1 MKHSFSYNQ
10 KCESDQTVRAT
21 QPSPAQLSYL
31 VAAVDHG
38 SWTEAAAAVG
48 ISTSAFVQGIGEL
61 EKRLGVVLFDKEGRR
76 RVPTADAITAAGHAR
91 RVLGALGML
100 DRWAEQIRGGEL
112 GQIRAGMIDTAAV
125 HHFGEALVRFR
136 TLHPDLAVR
145 LTVRPSAQL
154 FELLE
159 AGELDVVIAVV
170 PGDVAGFVTRPLVV
184 EPLYVYAPPSVPV
197 EKPTSWGPWVSFPAD
212 SRTRT
217 LAANALRQRGVDFTV
232 VGESS
237 QPAVLREM
245 VRLGMG
251 WTVLASVD
259 AEREPHALRRAVAE
273 PVAERVLTLVHRR
286 DRRPSVALERFI
298 AMLLTEAI
306 IDREIS

>member
-1 MKHSFSYNQ
+1 MKSHA
-10 KCESDQTVRAT
+10 KTAA
-21 QPSPAQLSYL
+21 PSPAQLSYL
-31 VAAVDHG
+31 VAAVEHG
-38 SWTEAAAAVG
+38 SWTEAAAVGG

-76 RVPTADAITAAGHAR
+76 RVPTADGIVAAEHAR
-91 RVLGALGML
+91 RVLGALGSL
-100 DRWAEQIRGGEL
+100 DRWAEQTRGGEL

-136 TLHPDLAVR
+136 TTHPELAVR

-154 FELLE
+154 FDLLE
-159 AGELDVVIAVV
+159 AGELDVVIAVA
-170 PGDVAGFVTRPLVV
+170 PSDVAGLVTRPLVA
-184 EPLYVYAPPSVPV
+184 EPLYVYAPPTTSVGEPA
-197 EKPTSWGPWVSFPAD
+197 TWGPWVGFPAD
-212 SRTRT
+212 SRTRA
-217 LAANALRQRGVDFTV
+217 LVANALQLRGVDFTV

-259 AEREPHALRRAVAE
+259 AEREPHALRRAVADA
-273 PVAERVLTLVHRR
+273 VAVRVLTLAHRSG
-286 DRRPSVALERFI
+286 RRPSVALERFI
-298 AMLLTEAI
+298 AMLVSQAS
-306 IDREIS
+306 IDPETW